1 MAEETTS
8 ASGPTGD
15 ELIGQSE
22 QAEMESGRASRA
34 VNLFDVRRMIGGLF
48 VIYGVILTIMGITA
62 SQKEIDKAAGIN
74 LNLWVGI
81 GMLIVGAL
89 FLAWAFGRPLVKETD
104 EDDEPPEGD
113 RTVRGAHAPVGADA
127 AALSGSKTTSRRTRS
142 DREGTTGSR
151 RAGGQEP

>member
-1 MAEETTS
+1 MAEDTRS

-22 QAEMESGRASRA
+22 KAEIESGRASRA
-34 VNLFDVRRMIGGLF
+34 ANLFDVRRMIGGLF

-62 SQKEIDKAAGIN
+62 SDSDIKKSAGIN

-89 FLAWAFGRPLVKETD
+89 FLLWAFTRPLVQEMD
-104 EDDEPPEGD
+104 EDGDDQPEGD

-127 AALSGSKTTSRRTRS
+127 AALSGTKTTSRRTRS
-142 DREGTTGSR
+142 DRDGTGGSR
-151 RAGGQEP
+151 AAGR